1 MDLQAEDR
9 DRPHPV
15 AAITAYMLLNI
26 SVAALAFVTRDW
38 DAAPSRFPV
47 RWLSGVACLTL
58 LSMFKMVALMP
69 VVQGIGLLPSI
80 LLYATTALWECSNGS
95 LVLDGRAA
103 LQHFRITSLRRA
115 LVKGLVPCQ
124 VIFAEEI
131 CSGDTHADAQGGAP
145 LWRRCAL
152 LAASLLAGAALRA
165 GLRASR
171 SLLAL
176 VESWPILEAEA
187 LAWLSLALVLLL
199 DIPAAACQLALDCLL
214 AATGAHAFRARV
226 IFPYALGLWAV
237 GSSRDFWRK
246 FSRPAG
252 AVNRT
257 LWYRPLGGGARPWL
271 AIPVMF
277 AANAN
282 AHFAV
287 GQALVGDAAPLAW
300 LTLFGI
306 TGGVLTAEVLA
317 DARAAAQGAPAP
329 LRWYVLARA
338 LVAHATMC
346 AAAYIMVRGC
356 LRGTLAALVM

>member
-1 MDLQAEDR
+1 MDPPILQAEDP
-9 DRPHPV
+9 PHPV
-15 AAITAYMLLNI
+15 VAIAACVLLNS

-38 DAAPSRFPV
+38 DAAPSRFPA

-58 LSMFKMVALMP
+58 LSVFKMVALMP
-69 VVQGIGLLPSI
+69 IVQGGGILPSI
-80 LLYATTALWECSNGS
+80 LLYATTALWECSNGA
-95 LVLDGRAA
+95 LVLGGRAA

-124 VIFAEEI
+124 VIFAEEN
-131 CSGDTHADAQGGAP
+131 CSVDGHADAQGGAP

-152 LAASLLAGAALRA
+152 LAASLLAGAALRV

-176 VESWPILEAEA
+176 VESSPILEAEA
-187 LAWLSLALVLLL
+187 LALISLALVLLL
-199 DIPAAACQLALDCLL
+199 DVPAAACQLALDWLF
-214 AATGAHAFRARV
+214 AATGAQAWRARV
-226 IFPYALGLWAV
+226 IFPYALGLWTV

-252 AVNRT
+252 AVNRA
-257 LWYRPLGGGARPWL
+257 LWYRPLGGSSRPWL
-271 AIPVMF
+271 AIPLMF

-287 GQALVGDAAPLAW
+287 SQALVGDAAPLAW
-300 LTLFGI
+300 LSLFGI
-306 TGGVLTAEVLA
+306 MGGILTAEVMA
-317 DARAAAQGAPAP
+317 DARVAQGALP
-329 LRWYVLARA
+329 RWYALARA
-338 LVAHATMC
+338 LIAHAAIC

-356 LRGTLAALVM
+356 LQGSLAALVV